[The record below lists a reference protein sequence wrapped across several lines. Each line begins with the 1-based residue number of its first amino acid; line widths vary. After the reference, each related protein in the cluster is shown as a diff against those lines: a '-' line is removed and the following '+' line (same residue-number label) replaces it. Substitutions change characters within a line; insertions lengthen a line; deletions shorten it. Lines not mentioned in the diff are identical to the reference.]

1 MNNEPS
7 IAWEGLFGLALIL
20 SVVTTFL
27 VALFL
32 RRIYRKR
39 IKAYMLGQTPTPRP
53 PEQRADSR
61 TPVPQIELLEYD
73 SPPDLSPKAE
83 TLYRI
88 ATRTPMRAAVVF
100 ALAGVAHAGV
110 ATVVKFLVTE
120 TQFYPKLTVA
130 TIFAHA
136 WPVLPTVVIVALA
149 NRRMQFVWPALF
161 VAAVLLVS
169 GPYRTLIAAL
179 WLTQMLVPTAAM
191 FVVANWWMK
200 SIGPV
205 MLVFMSVFFF
215 GLLVSPFAAYNAMH
229 RALGLDNASLILMVM
244 LFLVL
249 LFTLAACVFLARVG
263 RRYAGKRVSDQLL
276 VLNLYWLLVTVWQC
290 LLLAPEYG
298 AWAATGLLAYV
309 AYRLVL
315 AVGLR
320 RFRSEAEGRENVKL
334 LLLRVFGSASRS
346 ERALEELGLRWRY
359 AGSIQLIAGEDL
371 ALANLE
377 PDELVDFLTLRLSSH
392 FVKNREQLARKE
404 SEVDLKPDPDGRFR
418 VNEFFCDNAI
428 WREALL
434 RLVGKNDL
442 VLMDLRGFG
451 GSNMGVVYELTQLI
465 NVKPM
470 HKTVMIFDS
479 TTDMG
484 LVRQVLS
491 EAWHRMRDDS
501 PNPRTPAEPLRMLRV
516 ERQNSR
522 EARRLLRVLCAAAAN

>member
-7 IAWEGLFGLALIL
+7 IAWEGLFGVALIL
-20 SVVTTFL
+20 SVATTFL
-27 VALFL
+27 VALLL
-32 RRIYRKR
+32 RRLYRRR
-39 IKAYMLGQTPTPRP
+39 IKAYMLGQTPQHP
-53 PEQRADSR
+53 PDPRADQR
-61 TPVPQIELLEYD
+61 PRVPQVELLEYY
-73 SPPDLSPKAE
+73 SPPALTPQAE

-88 ATRTPMRAAVVF
+88 ATRTPLRAAFVF
-100 ALAGVAHAGV
+100 ALAGVAHAVV
-110 ATVVKFLVTE
+110 ATAVKFLVTGTE
-120 TQFYPKLTVA
+120 FLPQRTLVTV
-130 TIFAHA
+130 FAQA
-136 WPVLPTVVIVALA
+136 WPVVPTVVIVALA

-161 VAAVLLVS
+161 VVVVLSVS
-169 GPYRTLIAAL
+169 GPYREVVAAI
-179 WLTQMLVPTAAM
+179 WLTQMLVPTAAT
-191 FVVANWWMK
+191 FAVANWWMK

-205 MLVFMSVFFF
+205 MMVFMSVFFF
-215 GLLVSPFAAYNAMH
+215 GLLASPFAAYNTLH
-229 RALGLDNASLILMVM
+229 GVLGLDNAPLILMLM
-244 LFLVL
+244 MFIVL
-249 LFTLAACVFLARVG
+249 LFTLAACAFIWRVG

-298 AWAATGLLAYV
+298 AWAAAGLLAYV

-320 RFRSEAEGRENVKL
+320 RFRSEAERRENVKL

-359 AGSIQLIAGEDL
+359 AGSIQLIAGDDL

-392 FVKNREQLARKE
+392 FVKNHEQLARKE

-434 RLVGKNDL
+434 RLVGKNDV

-451 GSNMGVVYELTQLI
+451 NDNRGVAYELTQLI
-465 NVKPM
+465 NVRPM
-470 HKTVMIFDS
+470 SKTVMMFDS
-479 TTDMG
+479 TTNLD

-491 EAWHRMRDDS
+491 EARHGIRHDFS
-501 PNPRTPAEPLRMLRV
+501 NPRPAEPVRMLRV

-522 EARRLLRVLCAAAAN
+522 AARRLLRVLCAAAAS